1 MEELIINKIKSEIN
15 RFDEILQMEDKD
27 NQTLQNYK
35 NNYKIIKE
43 YLDELLIDIKKV
55 INNPVVREKY
65 NKERKEKWND

>member
-1 MEELIINKIKSEIN
+1 MEELIINKIKDEIK

-43 YLDELLIDIKKV
+43 YLELLLIDIEKV
-55 INNPVVREKY
+55 INNPVVRKKY
-65 NKERKEKWND
+65 NK

>member
-35 NNYKIIKE
+35 NKYKVIKE
-43 YLDELLIDIKKV
+43 YLEELLIDIQKV
-55 INNPVVREKY
+55 INNPIVIKKY
-65 NKERKEKWND
+65 NKERNERK